1 MGHFVKLLCLIL
13 SFSAPAACQLAP
25 LAPISPTTVEECQSF
40 AQKVA
45 DYAAEYTR
53 QHEQCLA
60 NNKADRAEPP
70 NSLICSRSSCQY
82 LHDYVFGDSFSS
94 AKSLQKDEAACYQ
107 HVNDFQAAAAQEADR
122 EQQHETE
129 RAERRKKEEA
139 EEAAQEKQEE
149 DDRANR
155 QKQEQDERDAKD
167 RQSAAE
173 LARTRDDERRL
184 AAAMQAEAAHAA
196 ALNDSNVETSI
207 TGGTVQDSHQTDNNS
222 LTLADP
228 FKNPESTSSQ
238 KQDVYSTA
246 RMIDPFGP
254 KDSLVDPFSASGD
267 DVGSLDRVSEGDK
280 TTFEMSSRAIEL
292 STDAAKAKLDQYI
305 DYLEKRSGVTI
316 NRAKASQLI
325 EGARDTKSLIGTLA
339 TFVSTGQYAVLVKNV
354 VMADSPNRRN
364 EAGAELTKQVASDVL
379 RSDLV
384 KEGMKTVAPRLFGE
398 RVGLF
403 LAGAAGLPVEA
414 GAILLDSVQTDRNPN
429 DVIRD
434 TSGKYSL
441 SEKQSALVSMWN
453 GYRRVE
459 SQTNNGSGSRV
470 KRELWTNSNIVY
482 NECLEAKANCDRW
495 KSLVGHN

>member
-1 MGHFVKLLCLIL
+1 MNHFVRVLWLIF
-13 SFSAPAACQLAP
+13 SFSAPAACQLTP
-25 LAPISPTTVEECQSF
+25 LAPISPTTVGECQSF

-94 AKSLQKDEAACYQ
+94 AKSLQKDVAACYQ
-107 HVNDFQAAAAQEADR
+107 QVNDYQAAAAQEK
-122 EQQHETE
+122 QHETE

-167 RQSAAE
+167 KQSAAE

-184 AAAMQAEAAHAA
+184 AAVIQAEAAHAA
-196 ALNDSNVETSI
+196 ALNDSNVEISI
-207 TGGTVQDSHQTDNNS
+207 TGGTAQGSPRTDNNS

-246 RMIDPFGP
+246 RIIDPFGH
-254 KDSLVDPFSASGD
+254 KDSLVDPFSASGAE
-267 DVGSLDRVSEGDK
+267 VGSLDRVSEGDK

-325 EGARDTKSLIGTLA
+325 EGARDTRSLIGTLA

-354 VMADSPNRRN
+354 ITADSPNRQN
-364 EAGAELTKQVASDVL
+364 EAGAELAKQAVGDVL

-403 LAGAAGLPVEA
+403 LAGVAGLPVES
-414 GAILLDSVQTDRNPN
+414 GAILLDSVQTDRNPT

-453 GYRRVE
+453 GYRRLE
-459 SQTNNGSGSRV
+459 SQTNNNSGSQV

-482 NECLEAKANCDRW
+482 NECLEAKVSCDRW
-495 KSLVGHN
+495 KSLVGQN